1 MMTTST
7 RWMID
12 KDGSIYP
19 LSTECSVHG
28 YCGSDVEKR
37 ISGMAIRMFA
47 IEGTI
52 SQERYCSSA
61 INTKEVFDMKTWN
74 RWQEL
79 TPKVLG
85 VLLIVVPFVFGITTI
100 GSSSWDAWVLGMV
113 VGVVAIILALL
124 WFGFPSNRLTE
135 GLTVMM
141 GTVLFITPWAMD
153 ESSVSAGVWAS
164 CIIGVL
170 LIVAAG
176 GMAMES
182 QR

>member
-1 MMTTST
+1 
-7 RWMID
+7 
-12 KDGSIYP
+12 
-19 LSTECSVHG
+19 
-28 YCGSDVEKR
+28 
-37 ISGMAIRMFA
+37 
-47 IEGTI
+47 
-52 SQERYCSSA
+52 
-61 INTKEVFDMKTWN
+61 MKTWN

-124 WFGFPSNRLTE
+124 WFGFPSNRVTE

-141 GTVLFITPWAMD
+141 GTVLFITPWVLD
-153 ESSVSAGVWAS
+153 EPSLSAGVWAS

-176 GMAMES
+176 GMSVVNSSHQAAFSTSRAWYRGSMES
-182 QR
+182 ETLNGYR